1 MNEHGPMA
9 VDCVQF
15 VSITS
20 HHLLLTTIM
29 YASVILY
36 ASVKR
41 FKDSQEL
48 DTALYKCVP
57 LLFNV
62 LHVHEA
68 FVLLSV
74 VVVWLR
80 WH

>member
-1 MNEHGPMA
+1 
-9 VDCVQF
+9 
-15 VSITS
+15 
-20 HHLLLTTIM
+20 M

-36 ASVKR
+36 AGVKC

-48 DTALYKCVP
+48 DTTLYKCVP

-62 LHVHEA
+62 LHVHKA